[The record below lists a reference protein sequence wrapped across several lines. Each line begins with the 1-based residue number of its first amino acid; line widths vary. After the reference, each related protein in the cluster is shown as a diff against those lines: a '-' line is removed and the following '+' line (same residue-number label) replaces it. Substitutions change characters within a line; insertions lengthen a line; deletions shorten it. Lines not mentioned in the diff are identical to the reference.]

1 MSRKALFSQMLAEDP
16 GLKAE
21 LAKVAVAADLTVL
34 LAQSG
39 LSRAALAERLGWTRA
54 RVTQVLSGNG
64 NLTLETVHA
73 VAGALGC
80 AFDLV
85 FRKVGESR
93 RLQPW
98 ERGVQM
104 SLDHGGVLHDTL
116 DLASTAQPAAAQRL
130 GQLRLVSGQV
140 APQTTPQTPQVLKQ
154 RLEQADHP
162 MEWVHAA

>member
-1 MSRKALFSQMLAEDP
+1 
-16 GLKAE
+16 
-21 LAKVAVAADLTVL
+21 
-34 LAQSG
+34 
-39 LSRAALAERLGWTRA
+39 
-54 RVTQVLSGNG
+54 VLSGNG

-140 APQTTPQTPQVLKQ
+140 APQTNRQTHQVLKQ